1 MSKYQMSIEM
11 NVLKHLGINLYSNA
25 VAVISEV
32 IANSWDADATEVHIN
47 TSKDDDYFL
56 TISDNGSGMDID
68 DINEKFLCVGYQK
81 REKEHFSEKFRRPFM
96 GRKGIGK
103 LSLFS
108 IAEEIEVQSCKN
120 GQKNGFVLDIKEIN
134 NIIAEKRSEY
144 APREIDEQN
153 ISIDNGTL
161 IRLRCPRKNFKR
173 LDERLKTKIARRF
186 SVFSENFKVFVDDE
200 EVTFEDRDYFS
211 KIDFMWHL
219 SPKEERYYSQ
229 YSFEKE
235 KEISCNVP
243 VISSDSNLFG
253 NRETFPV
260 KGWIGSVKETTSLKE
275 NGGSINKITIVVRGK
290 VAKEDVLPEIKEDR
304 LFKMYL
310 IGEIH
315 IDYFDDDDLEEMS
328 ISNRQDFNEEDI
340 RYKEAMSQLTKII
353 KTTIATDWNE
363 WKENKGVENALKNNA
378 LKEWY
383 DSLKGDSKNTAKKLF
398 SKIEKMTVHNED
410 KKEILKHGILAF
422 ERLRLMDALSSMDAV
437 VDAMTPQFQ
446 GVFNTIDDLE
456 AVLYHDIVRGRVD
469 VIKELERKVSLNEQ
483 EKIIQRYLFDHLWLL
498 DPSWERAT
506 GCPANMEKTVQTIFD
521 EINDNLT
528 DDEKKGRVDIQYK
541 LSSGKHIIIELKRP
555 ERDVNLYE
563 LMEQGDKYIRAFE
576 KMFQQRQK
584 QNEVINVIFVLGKEL
599 KGWNNNRARED
610 DIKALAAKNMRIVFY
625 QEMIENALK
634 AYNSFLEKNKELSKI
649 QDVINSL

>member
-47 TSKDDDYFL
+47 TSKDGDYFL

-81 REKEHFSEKFRRPFM
+81 REKEHCSEKFKRPFM

-108 IAEEIEVQSCKN
+108 IAEEIEVQSCKD
-120 GQKNGFVLDIKEIN
+120 GQKNGFILDIKEIN

-144 APREIDEQN
+144 APREIDEKN
-153 ISIDNGTL
+153 ILIDNGTL

-186 SVFSENFKVFVDDE
+186 SVFSETFKVFVDGE

-219 SPKEERYYSQ
+219 SPKAERYYSQ

-243 VISSDSNLFG
+243 IISSDSDLFG
-253 NRETFPV
+253 NRETFPI

-275 NGGSINKITIVVRGK
+275 SGGSINKITIVVRGK
-290 VAKEDVLPEIKEDR
+290 VAKEDILPEIKEDR

-383 DSLKGDSKNTAKKLF
+383 SSLKGDSKNTAKKLF
-398 SKIEKMTVHNED
+398 SKIEKMTVHDED

-469 VIKELERKVSLNEQ
+469 VIKELERKVSLNER
-483 EKIIQRYLFDHLWLL
+483 EKIIQCYLFDHLWLL

-599 KGWNNNRARED
+599 KGWDNNRARED
-610 DIKALAAKNMRIVFY
+610 DIKALAAKNMRVVFY

>member
-11 NVLKHLGINLYSNA
+11 NVIKHLGINLYSNA

-32 IANSWDADATEVHIN
+32 IANSWDADATEVRIN
-47 TSKDDDYFL
+47 TAKDDDCFL

-81 REKEHFSEKFRRPFM
+81 REKEHNSEKFGRPFM

-120 GQKNGFVLDIKEIN
+120 GQKNGFILDINEIDKIIKE
-134 NIIAEKRSEY
+134 KKSEY
-144 APREIDEQN
+144 SPREIDEKN
-153 ISIDNGTL
+153 ISINNGTL
-161 IRLRCPRKNFKR
+161 IRLRRPRKNFKR

-186 SVFSENFKVFVDDE
+186 SVFSETFKVFVDDE

-211 KIDFMWHL
+211 KIDYMWHL
-219 SPKEERYYSQ
+219 SPKKERYYSQ

-235 KEISCNVP
+235 KEISCEVP
-243 VISSDSNLFG
+243 IVSSNSDLFE
-253 NRETFPV
+253 RKTFPIR
-260 KGWIGSVKETTSLKE
+260 GWIGSVKETTSLKE
-275 NGGSINKITIVVRGK
+275 NGESINKITVVVRGK
-290 VAKEDVLPEIKEDR
+290 VAKEDILPEIKEDR

-310 IGEIH
+310 IGELH
-315 IDYFDDDDLEEMS
+315 IDYFDNDELDEMS
-328 ISNRQDFNEEDI
+328 ISNRQDFNEEDL
-340 RYKEAMSQLTKII
+340 RYKDAILKITDVI
-353 KTTIATDWNE
+353 KKTIAVDWNE
-363 WKENKGVENALKNNA
+363 WKDNKGVENALKNEA

-383 DSLKGDSKNTAKKLF
+383 GSLKGDSKATAKKLF
-398 SKIEKMTVHNED
+398 SKIEKMTVHEKD

-422 ERLRLMDALSSMDAV
+422 ERLRLMDTLSSMDTV
-437 VDAMTPQFQ
+437 MDAMTPQFQ

-456 AVLYHDIVRGRVD
+456 AVLYHDIVKGRVD
-469 VIKELERKVSLNEQ
+469 VIKELERKVSLNER

-521 EINDNLT
+521 EINNNLT
-528 DDEKKGRVDIQYK
+528 DDERRGRVDIQYK

-555 ERDVNLYE
+555 ERDVNVYE
-563 LMEQGDKYIRAFE
+563 LLEQGDKYICAFE
-576 KMFQQRQK
+576 KMFQQRQM
-584 QNEVINVIFVLGKEL
+584 QNEVVNVIFVLGKKL
-599 KGWNNNRARED
+599 KNWDNNRARD
-610 DIKALAAKNMRIVFY
+610 ADIKALASKNMRVVFY

-634 AYNSFLEKNKELSKI
+634 AYNSFLEKHKELSKI
-649 QDVINSL
+649 QNVINSL